1 MIFKNLKEADFL
13 SEIIFVLFCFRAM
26 KLNKGSILK
35 ASVEYVKELK
45 KDKEKLVSFEVKQK
59 TMEAKYQKMLIRIFV
74 SMTSKINHIS
84 FFRVF

>member
-1 MIFKNLKEADFL
+1 
-13 SEIIFVLFCFRAM
+13 M

-59 TMEAKYQKMLIRIFV
+59 AMEAKYQKMLIRIFV
-74 SMTSKINHIS
+74 SMAS
-84 FFRVF
+84 

>member
-1 MIFKNLKEADFL
+1 
-13 SEIIFVLFCFRAM
+13 M